1 MLLCRLMSMYINMRV
16 NNAVLQIVALFNYNK
31 AFSLFQLTALT
42 NTGRKNC
49 VKFAI
54 LWSALFNSLRVFMTN
69 DESIP
74 FR

>member
-16 NNAVLQIVALFNYNK
+16 NNAVLYIVAFFNYTK

-42 NTGRKNC
+42 NTGNKNC
-49 VKFAI
+49 VKFAT

-69 DESIP
+69 NESNP